1 MKIKM
6 KLVANVLI
14 GSALTLAAC
23 STTAQAAVLLSDL
36 NNVGLDFTY
45 GTFVGQTTVNPTFYR
60 VAGTADQF
68 GGAGS
73 NFSPSRNISAEPF
86 LEVSAR
92 IGSNNANAAFNVLLE
107 DADGTQVGYAFPATL
122 FNTSTFT
129 NAYALIAMPSFTN
142 VPGITPGLNTSA
154 ITQFQLQGTFS
165 QGPSLLFS
173 FDFDNV
179 AAVAV
184 VPEPATIGLLGV
196 ISMMLITRRRVE
208 VL

>member
-1 MKIKM
+1 MKM
-6 KLVANVLI
+6 KMISNVLI

-45 GTFVGQTTVNPTFYR
+45 LSFDNNTTVFPTFYR

-73 NFSPSRNISAEPF
+73 NFAPLDISSQPL

-92 IGSNNANAAFNVLLE
+92 IGSGNQNAAFNVLLQ
-107 DADGTQVGYAFPATL
+107 DSDGTQVGYTFAETL

-129 NAYALIAMPSFTN
+129 NAYALIATPSFIN
-142 VPGITPGLNTSA
+142 LPGSAPGLNTSA

-165 QGPSLLFS
+165 PASPPASPNLLPFR

-179 AAVAV
+179 AA

-196 ISMMLITRRRVE
+196 ISMMLITRRRME